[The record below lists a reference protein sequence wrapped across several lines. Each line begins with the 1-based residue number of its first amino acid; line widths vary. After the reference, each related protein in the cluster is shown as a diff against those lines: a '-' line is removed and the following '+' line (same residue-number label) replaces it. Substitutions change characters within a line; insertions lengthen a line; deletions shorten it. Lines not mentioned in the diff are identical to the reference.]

1 MANGMAQNEVFE
13 KEVFDIA
20 LHFVMEELA
29 KKIAGD
35 GEGCTRLFEVTCNGA
50 ATKEDAKIISKAVVC
65 STLTKAAVFGK
76 DANWGRILC
85 AMGYSGVTFNPEK
98 VDIVLESEEGS
109 LAIVKDGIATDYS
122 EEKATQIL
130 SADPVKAILDI
141 HAGEEKATAWGCDL
155 TYEYV
160 KINADYRS

>member
-1 MANGMAQNEVFE
+1 
-13 KEVFDIA
+13 
-20 LHFVMEELA
+20 
-29 KKIAGD
+29 
-35 GEGCTRLFEVTCNGA
+35 
-50 ATKEDAKIISKAVVC
+50 
-65 STLTKAAVFGK
+65 
-76 DANWGRILC
+76 
-85 AMGYSGVTFNPEK
+85 MGYSGVTFDPEK

-160 KINADYRS
+160 KLMQTTVHKEEIEI